1 MFESIFPKPVPFIEL
16 ANNSWDQIECD
27 SSSSSFERACVCVLL
42 RFAEILKN
50 LLIIGKIGR
59 NERRRDWGHADLREY
74 KERLKKNKTKKTRL
88 ELAPSSSDAASP
100 LRLAIVLP
108 LSKRPPVVSFQSFS
122 HIMIKSQNKK
132 TPLHYCLLSLARLCD
147 LAGRLYKETL
157 LVLEAGRGHDVTT
170 QSLVFIKKGIYVTI
184 SSNVHQ
190 LITCLLALCERIV
203 TWNMRISAV

>member
-1 MFESIFPKPVPFIEL
+1 MWLLFFFF
-16 ANNSWDQIECD
+16 W
-27 SSSSSFERACVCVLL
+27 ACVRVCSSALCWNIKKPINYRENWEKWETEGL
-42 RFAEILKN
+42 RPRRSERIQREAE
-50 LLIIGKIGR
+50 
-59 NERRRDWGHADLREY
+59 
-74 KERLKKNKTKKTRL
+74 KKKKKKTRL

-190 LITCLLALCERIV
+190 LITCLLALCEWIV